1 MFSDYLVYSS
11 QTTPTTQHN
20 NSAQFDDLWKATQP
34 LNISITDF
42 LYSNSITPIVDD
54 NYSIPSYGGNQSP
67 ANSTISTTQLFCQN
81 NATSLTPSLVS
92 SSPTSAIQASYPYYS
107 PPPDVLLSPI
117 NLASPLSFCL
127 PTSPN
132 FEQPVNIINYEAEN
146 VDDRD
151 FSLPPSPT
159 PTQKSLYQIQLGFA
173 EQDYS
178 PIDVNTL
185 LSKQPINSDQTTS
198 QVSQED
204 FDENPAIVLS
214 EFPDGDRPN
223 CTYARLL
230 IVAIKRS
237 PKQKLLLDQ
246 IYDIFIQ
253 KYRAFK
259 WQKDSKGWQN
269 SIRHNLSLY
278 ACFHQ
283 QARGR
288 DEKGR
293 GKYWLVELVFS
304 LIKTPQLTR

>member
-11 QTTPTTQHN
+11 QTTPTTQQT
-20 NSAQFDDLWKATQP
+20 NSPQFDDLWKAPQS

-42 LYSNSITPIVDD
+42 LYNNCITPIFDD
-54 NYSIPSYGGNQSP
+54 DHSIPSYAGNQSP
-67 ANSTISTTQLFCQN
+67 ANSTISTTQLFCCQN
-81 NATSLTPSLVS
+81 NPTPLTPSLVS
-92 SSPTSAIQASYPYYS
+92 SSPTSAVQSSYPYYS
-107 PPPDVLLSPI
+107 PVPDVLLSPI

-127 PTSPN
+127 PTSPD
-132 FEQPVNIINYEAEN
+132 FEQPLNIINYEED
-146 VDDRD
+146 VHDRD

-159 PTQKSLYQIQLGFA
+159 PTQKSRYQIQPRFS

-185 LSKQPINSDQTTS
+185 LSKQPKDSDQTTS

-214 EFPDGDRPN
+214 EFPDGDKPN
-223 CTYARLL
+223 CTYAQLL

-253 KYRAFK
+253 KYKSFK

-283 QARGR
+283 QARGS

-304 LIKTPQLTR
+304 SLKFLN